1 MWRRHW
7 TEAQKIENGFKVIFF
22 VKIFFIFNP
31 CSISAVSSQT
41 EPKSVLLCVTNQRNS
56 SGSAFIIFTWF
67 SIILTWAE
75 VYFYIQ
81 YEQCC
86 FIKRLLQ
93 DELLTKE
100 RLGVWSWVLLNVD
113 NFCSQEMWSDFNLLS
128 TVWVSS
134 SKSKTCCLIKPV
146 VLISWNEHKNIW
158 WI

>member
-1 MWRRHW
+1 MDLKWYSSSLTH
-7 TEAQKIENGFKVIFF
+7 AQFLLFPVKLSPKV
-22 VKIFFIFNP
+22 P
-31 CSISAVSSQT
+31 CCVWPIKGT
-41 EPKSVLLCVTNQRNS
+41 VLAALC
-56 SGSAFIIFTWF
+56 IIFTWF

-128 TVWVSS
+128 TVWGSS

>member
-1 MWRRHW
+1 MWRRHCK
-7 TEAQKIENGFKVIFF
+7 EAQKIENGFKV
-22 VKIFFIFNP
+22 IFFIFNP

-41 EPKSVLLCVTNQRNS
+41 EPKSALLCVTNQRNS
-56 SGSAFIIFTWF
+56 SGSAFYHIHLIFHNFDLSWSVF
-67 SIILTWAE
+67 LHSIWTVL
-75 VYFYIQ
+75 FYQ
-81 YEQCC
+81 
-86 FIKRLLQ
+86 K

>member
-1 MWRRHW
+1 M
-7 TEAQKIENGFKVIFF
+7 IFF
-22 VKIFFIFNP
+22 GKIFFIFNP

-56 SGSAFIIFTWF
+56 SGSALYHIHLIFHNFDLSWSVF
-67 SIILTWAE
+67 H
-75 VYFYIQ
+75 IQ

-86 FIKRLLQ
+86 FIKRILQ

-113 NFCSQEMWSDFNLLS
+113 NFCSQETWPDFNLLS

-134 SKSKTCCLIKPV
+134 SKAKTCCLIKPV
-146 VLISWNEHKNIW
+146 VLISWNEHKICW

>member
-1 MWRRHW
+1 MDLKWYSSSRYFSSLTH
-7 TEAQKIENGFKVIFF
+7 AQFLLFPVKLIPKVSCCVWPIKGTVLAGFFSYSPDFHNFELSWSV
-22 VKIFFIFNP
+22 FN
-31 CSISAVSSQT
+31 
-41 EPKSVLLCVTNQRNS
+41 
-56 SGSAFIIFTWF
+56 
-67 SIILTWAE
+67 
-75 VYFYIQ
+75 IQ

-93 DELLTKE
+93 DELPTKE

-113 NFCSQEMWSDFNLLS
+113 NFCSQEMWHDFNLLS

-158 WI
+158 KREVLYIF